1 MREPSIYGLLVE
13 ANAANE
19 RQKMDVLMIYQAALG
34 QVRLKVDRTT
44 VNPSDRFS
52 NPRLDWLSSDT

>member
-1 MREPSIYGLLVE
+1 ME

-19 RQKMDVLMIYQAALG
+19 RQKMDVLMMYQAAIG
-34 QVRLKVDRTT
+34 QARLKVNRIT

-52 NPRLDWLSSDT
+52 NPRLVGLSSDT